1 MAKIFLSWRSLIQSV
16 SKEGSVKGRE
26 ATHGNRNDVD
36 KVTICILAFENVLA
50 LVRVDSVR
58 RSGFGIIVSI
68 IKKLV

>member
-1 MAKIFLSWRSLIQSV
+1 MAKIFLGWCSLLQLV
-16 SKEGSVKGRE
+16 SKEGSFKGRE
-26 ATHGNRNDVD
+26 ATHGNVD
-36 KVTICILAFENVLA
+36 KVTKIRFVLALENVLA